1 MSLSFSGAKY
11 TGILLSRKKFLIL
24 VSFKHKLGSFKLVTL
39 HLYLFLEP
47 GAPVVLKI
55 KVNVETVVKT
65 EQTSFLQNLTTN
77 STIYHCL
84 CKIQV

>member
-24 VSFKHKLGSFKLVTL
+24 VPFKHKLGSFKY

-47 GAPVVLKI
+47 GAPAGLK
-55 KVNVETVVKT
+55 
-65 EQTSFLQNLTTN
+65 
-77 STIYHCL
+77 
-84 CKIQV
+84 